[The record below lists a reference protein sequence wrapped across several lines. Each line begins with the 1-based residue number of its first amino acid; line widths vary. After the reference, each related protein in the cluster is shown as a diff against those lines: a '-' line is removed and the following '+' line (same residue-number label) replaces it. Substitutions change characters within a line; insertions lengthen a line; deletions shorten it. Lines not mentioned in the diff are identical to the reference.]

1 MTLIGQFDKFYGKA
15 LVVGKMPEE
24 FKHIVRIA
32 GKDLGGEKRVQLA
45 LTGLKGVGVMMARAV
60 AYAAKV
66 DPMVKLGSLGKEEIK
81 RLEDVVSRP
90 QAHGVPSWMLDRRKD
105 EDSGKDIHI
114 IGSDIDR
121 AVRADIARERRIRSR
136 RGIRHELGLS
146 VRGQRTRS
154 TGRMGMTVG
163 VKRKEIRIRAAE
175 AAAKKGE
182 APPRKGAPKEK
193 AEKVAKVEKVEK
205 AAKAEKAAAP
215 KAEEKKEVKKAEKK

>member
-1 MTLIGQFDKFYGKA
+1 MILIGSFAKFYSKA
-15 LVVGKMPEE
+15 SVVGKMPGE

-32 GKDLGGEKRVQLA
+32 GKDLSGERRVQLA
-45 LTGLKGVGVMMARAV
+45 LADIKGVGTMMARAV

-66 DPMVKLGSLGKEEIK
+66 DPMVKLGNLSKEEIE

-90 QAHGVPSWMLDRRKD
+90 QAHGIPNWMLDRRKD

-121 AVRADIARERRIRSR
+121 AVRADIAKERRIRSR
-136 RGIRHELGLS
+136 RGIRHELGLP

-154 TGRMGMTVG
+154 TGRVGMTVG
-163 VKRKEIRIRAAE
+163 VKRKDIRIREAE

-182 APPRKGAPKEK
+182 APPRKGRGAPKE
-193 AEKVAKVEKVEK
+193 KVEKVEK
-205 AAKAEKAAAP
+205 AEKAAPKAEKAAAP
-215 KAEEKKEVKKAEKK
+215 KVEEKKKVEKKAK